1 MTTKFFQCGFPLKGH
16 THHKSVFSN
25 KAHYQIDGL
34 FLSNRTNFLNALVTS
49 FSIKINI
56 MKQTHWKF
64 LLWRNLYVL
73 VLIVAGITRDTI
85 FTMILLVENFED
97 PHQQLQARHE
107 IDYLEHTRWILK
119 DTRGTHNLTWFDSNL
134 AYFHGE
140 RTWESFINE
149 LDTKR
154 SNLPLDDTRV
164 FIFPFNLFKLQEYI
178 FSLCIFTLLLSFL
191 TF

>member
-49 FSIKINI
+49 FSIKTNI

-64 LLWRNLYVL
+64 LLWWNLYVL
-73 VLIVAGITRDTI
+73 VLIVAGITRV
-85 FTMILLVENFED
+85 FTMIPMVERFED
-97 PHQQLQARHE
+97 PHRRPQARHE
-107 IDYLEHTRWILK
+107 IDYLEHTRWILI
-119 DTRGTHNLTWFDSNL
+119 DIRTHNLTWFGPNL
-134 AYFHGE
+134 AYVHRE
-140 RTWESFINE
+140 RTWESFINK

-154 SNLPLDDTRV
+154 
-164 FIFPFNLFKLQEYI
+164 FNLSLDNTSVNLWLDYKSIPSLYHSYFTHLFFWLFKA
-178 FSLCIFTLLLSFL
+178 FL